1 MQTYNAQRNII
12 IIMYQINKII
22 FNASFKCPCG
32 IDQNINDNPHCKCKR
47 CGGGHRIVGK
57 RELIILS
64 TSSFLLNMWINVICD
79 YFYILG
85 GKKYSIDTMAGV
97 SESFTYCVTI

>member
-1 MQTYNAQRNII
+1 MLVT
-12 IIMYQINKII
+12 QILMMLKQQSWRL
-22 FNASFKCPCG
+22 NASFKCPCG